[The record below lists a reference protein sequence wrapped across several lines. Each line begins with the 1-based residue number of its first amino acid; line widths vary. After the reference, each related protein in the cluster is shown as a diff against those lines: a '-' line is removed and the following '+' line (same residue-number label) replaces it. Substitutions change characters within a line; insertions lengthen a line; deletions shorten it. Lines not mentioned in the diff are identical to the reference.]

1 MRRFRKKVECV
12 DLNGAQKYA
21 YLWEWFA
28 VWLVGGAN
36 RDTNL
41 TMFRPFPETDIV
53 YSFVDIKIMKPNLK
67 DYERL
72 SEFSPEPM
80 SGSTLNCFA
89 MDKLNV
95 DLI

>member
-1 MRRFRKKVECV
+1 MRRFRKKVE
-12 DLNGAQKYA
+12 LNGAQKYA
-21 YLWEWFA
+21 YLWEWFGWW
-28 VWLVGGAN
+28 VEPT
-36 RDTNL
+36 DTNL